1 MKKTIYR
8 KIVATANQPKT
19 WRIEGSRFPYLATI
33 KWSRSTPGSTL
44 TLFTGSA
51 FNPKIELGSYD
62 KDNKEYTIDLSK
74 GDIIFQFPSE
84 IVLQTTG
91 RASVLVALDAEFP
104 ATRKRPSAVPEA
116 AEVVVT
122 ELPVIPVLGV
132 ED

>member
-1 MKKTIYR
+1 M
-8 KIVATANQPKT
+8 
-19 WRIEGSRFPYLATI
+19 
-33 KWSRSTPGSTL
+33 

-51 FNPKIELGSYD
+51 FNPKIDLGSYD

-91 RASVLVALDAEFP
+91 RASVLVALEAEFP

-132 ED
+132 EN

>member
-1 MKKTIYR
+1 M
-8 KIVATANQPKT
+8 
-19 WRIEGSRFPYLATI
+19 
-33 KWSRSTPGSTL
+33 
-44 TLFTGSA
+44 FTGSA
-51 FNPKIELGSYD
+51 FNPKIDLGSYD

-91 RASVLVALDAEFP
+91 RASVLVALEAEFP